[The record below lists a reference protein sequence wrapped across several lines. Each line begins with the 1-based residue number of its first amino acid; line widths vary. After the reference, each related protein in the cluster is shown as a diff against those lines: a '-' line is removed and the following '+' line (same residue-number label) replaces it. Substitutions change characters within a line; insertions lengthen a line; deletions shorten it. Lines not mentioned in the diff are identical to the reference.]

1 MKNEITTI
9 DTALTIHRP
18 DPAALLDEAKAA
30 RARADFMI
38 VDDDAGLKI
47 ATEDLNALS
56 KRAKEIEAARKKIVK
71 PLDDTKKEIQAV
83 FKPAQALFD
92 EAIGIIKRGIAD
104 YTIEQERK
112 AAEERRKAAEAAAA
126 ERAALEA
133 RARELEAAA
142 RKEEATEEERAEAQ
156 ELAQATQEAAAMV
169 VAVPVQAPK
178 KIQGATVTK
187 KWRGR
192 VVDVAAF
199 LRYVAD
205 HPEALEC
212 VEVKQ
217 GAVDRL
223 VAATGGALAIPGVE
237 SYQDTIIA
245 AR

>member
-1 MKNEITTI
+1 MPDIVTI
-9 DTALTIHRP
+9 DTSLAIRRP
-18 DPAALLDEAKAA
+18 DANALLAEAKDA
-30 RARADFMI
+30 RTRADFLI
-38 VDDDAGLKI
+38 IDDEEGLKI
-47 ATEDLNALS
+47 ATDDLREISA
-56 KRAKEIEAARKKIVK
+56 RAKEIEAVRKQIVK
-71 PLDDTKKEIQAV
+71 PIDDCKKQIQAA
-83 FKPAQALFD
+83 FKPAQALYD
-92 EAIGIIKRGIAD
+92 EAISIIKRGIAD
-104 YTIEQERK
+104 YSIEQERK
-112 AAEERRKAAEAAAA
+112 AAEERRKAEEAAAE

-142 RKEEATEEERAEAQ
+142 KKEEATEEERAEAH
-156 ELAQATQEAAAMV
+156 EMAQAAQEAAAMA

-192 VVDVAAF
+192 VIDVAAF

-223 VAATGGALAIPGVE
+223 VAATGGALAIPGIE
-237 SYQDTIIA
+237 PYQDTIIA
-245 AR
+245 TR